1 MNASAPGRSGAI
13 PWRRWTLVEQEPE
26 GGDEPHEDA
35 ARETP
40 ERNLLTEKER
50 RIEELT
56 GDLKRVQAD
65 FENFK
70 KRTEKEW
77 VERSKIA
84 TQKLM
89 TDLLAVLDSFDKALE
104 DKNDIDDPVVLKKGV
119 AGLQK
124 QLLQVLQRE
133 GLREIKADGRFDPFL
148 HEAMMMEEREDAED
162 GQILEV
168 YQKGYQLGPRP
179 IRPARVK
186 VARSKASAGKPERD
200 EVHDN
205 LDTESQDDE
214 KREENER

>member
-1 MNASAPGRSGAI
+1 MPGRSRAR

-26 GGDEPHEDA
+26 GDEVSLEAVGSKA
-35 ARETP
+35 ADESAMAA
-40 ERNLLTEKER
+40 KER

-77 VERSKIA
+77 AERSKMT
-84 TQKLM
+84 TQRLM

-104 DKNDIDDPVVLKKGV
+104 DKNDSEGPEVLRN
-119 AGLQK
+119 GLEGLHR

-133 GLREIKADGRFDPFL
+133 GLREIKTEGRFDPFL
-148 HEAMMMEEREDAED
+148 HEALMREEREDVED

-168 YQKGYQLGPRP
+168 YQKGYQIGSRP

-186 VARSKASAGKPERD
+186 VAKGIVPADKSERD
-200 EVHDN
+200 ELQYN
-205 LDTESQDDE
+205 QGTESLDSGEREDE
-214 KREENER
+214 ER

>member
-1 MNASAPGRSGAI
+1 MPGRSRAR

-26 GGDEPHEDA
+26 GDEVSLEAVGSKA
-35 ARETP
+35 ADESAMAA
-40 ERNLLTEKER
+40 KER

-77 VERSKIA
+77 AERSKMT
-84 TQKLM
+84 TQRLM

-104 DKNDIDDPVVLKKGV
+104 DKNDSEGPELLRN
-119 AGLQK
+119 GLEGLHR

-133 GLREIKADGRFDPFL
+133 GLREINTEGRFDPFL
-148 HEAMMMEEREDAED
+148 HEALMREEREDVED

-168 YQKGYQLGPRP
+168 YQKGYLIGSRP

-186 VARSKASAGKPERD
+186 VAKGIVPADKSERD
-200 EVHDN
+200 ELQYN
-205 LDTESQDDE
+205 QGTESLDSGEREDE
-214 KREENER
+214 ER